1 MWVRKKVLWSENVSV
16 VLGWERPLH
25 STGGRG
31 GGGHLPYQLVT
42 VPAVGSR
49 GPTWA
54 AMPPRPAASPPLLA
68 CVPVVHVMDS

>member
-1 MWVRKKVLWSENVSV
+1 MGQEKGALVRECFCGSG
-16 VLGWERPLH
+16 LGEASAQHW
-25 STGGRG
+25 GKG